1 MIPTIETELGETFF
15 ETTADDSP
23 TETIEIPLDT
33 ITGTGVAGVII
44 NDGQDESIF
53 VEGNMANPL
62 TVEITG
68 IGGKGNTK
76 WIRSKNHFA
85 RYTIQPVEVEISD
98 SMGSTRLII
107 IDEILLIY
115 RVDNIEFPSITKKN
129 EEAKKRALMVEI
141 PNFITEDESRIFGS
155 ASVNT
160 NIGKDEVIEVGDEVI
175 IELATNNKK
184 TSENKEGEYT
194 E

>member
-1 MIPTIETELGETFF
+1 MKHVNEDLIPAIINELGETS
-15 ETTADDSP
+15 EATAEDSP
-23 TETIEIPLDT
+23 TETIEIPLNT
-33 ITGTGVAGVII
+33 ITGTGTAGVII

-85 RYTIQPVEVEISD
+85 RYTIKPVEVEISD

-141 PNFITEDESRIFGS
+141 PNFIRRRKSNIWGS

-175 IELATNNKK
+175 I
-184 TSENKEGEYT
+184 
-194 E
+194 